1 MIKKLFSVLF
11 SLMLLAAFYVYA
23 VLMEDESAHDSPQW
37 MVEEVKPPLDPI
49 ETLVSGN
56 SAQLARAMG
65 VSVPLPE
72 SKTTGKVESAAYH
85 GYTVHL
91 LHAESGKLSIRGVRP
106 LSAAPL
112 IRTNDVRYL
121 SSNEALLGYPVMI
134 AQKNGHTLYYLATED
149 AAFEISVQAESKGEA
164 AQLLS
169 PLTLIKP
176 D

>member
-23 VLMEDESAHDSPQW
+23 VLMEDESAHESPKW
-37 MVEEVKPPLDPI
+37 MVEEVKPPLTPMDM
-49 ETLVSGN
+49 LVASD

-65 VSVPLPE
+65 AAVPLA
-72 SKTTGKVESAAYH
+72 KAQTTGKVESSSYH
-85 GYTVHL
+85 GYTVRIL
-91 LHAESGKLSIRGVRP
+91 SAQSGKLSVRGVRP

-112 IRTNDVRYL
+112 IRSNNVRYL

-134 AQKNGHTLYYLATED
+134 ARHSGTVYYYLTTED
-149 AAFEISVQAESKGEA
+149 AAFEISVPASSTDEA

-169 PLTLIKP
+169 PLTLFKP